1 MEVLMHELLGALAIG
16 LVACLTCIGAVVVA
30 AKIEEWLYWRR

>member
-1 MEVLMHELLGALAIG
+1 MREFLGVLAIC

-30 AKIEEWLYWRR
+30 ARVEQWLYWRER